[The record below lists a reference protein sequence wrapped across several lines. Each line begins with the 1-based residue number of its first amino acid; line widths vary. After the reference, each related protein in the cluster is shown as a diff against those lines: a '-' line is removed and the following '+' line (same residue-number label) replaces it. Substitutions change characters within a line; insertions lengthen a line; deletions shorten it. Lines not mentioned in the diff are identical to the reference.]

1 MLCWDDHDDDVLM
14 MLFCVSLLLFGPF
27 PVGITLGLCLVHS
40 PNGKSVSWSE
50 SGARPQGRG
59 SSVFHRLSVHVR
71 RQAVGQSQTAVIRPL
86 TNASQPLHSEYD
98 PGLDT
103 DHNGSQP
110 NTKVL
115 YNLSEEGDE
124 GCQSPCN
131 DHGTT
136 PDRRDPASYSPAR
149 LMGLTSDPLDR
160 GQVDTLSSN
169 IRAFDEMLGNRVSPA
184 YNPLSN
190 QLPLPLQGEMFS
202 EEGSEM
208 EALNLIHG
216 FLYDSTVQEEEEEE
230 EEEQEGGQEELAQS
244 KLALLAPPSPFRDSL
259 HSGRSIPGTPAPDSE
274 PNASQEVTYAPKQ
287 SSFTL

>member
-1 MLCWDDHDDDVLM
+1 MTLCRADFKKDAHVDDDDDDDEEDDDDVLM

-50 SGARPQGRG
+50 SGARPQARG

-86 TNASQPLHSEYD
+86 TNASQPLHPEYD

-110 NTKVL
+110 NTKAL
-115 YNLSEEGDE
+115 YNLNEEADD
-124 GCQSPCN
+124 GCR
-131 DHGTT
+131 TT
-136 PDRRDPASYSPAR
+136 PDRSEPASYSPAH
-149 LMGLTSDPLDR
+149 LMGLTSDPP
-160 GQVDTLSSN
+160 QVDTLTSN
-169 IRAFDEMLGNRVSPA
+169 IRAFSERVSPA
-184 YNPLSN
+184 YSPLSN
-190 QLPLPLQGEMFS
+190 QLPLPLQGEMLS

-208 EALNLIHG
+208 EALDLIHG
-216 FLYDSTVQEEEEEE
+216 FLYDSTVQEEEEEDE
-230 EEEQEGGQEELAQS
+230 EEEEEGEQEELAQS
-244 KLALLAPPSPFRDSL
+244 KLNLLAPPSPFRDSL
-259 HSGRSIPGTPAPDSE
+259 HSGRSIPGSPE
-274 PNASQEVTYAPKQ
+274 PNPSEEVTYAPKQ

>member
-1 MLCWDDHDDDVLM
+1 M

-86 TNASQPLHSEYD
+86 TNASQPLHPEYD

-115 YNLSEEGDE
+115 YNLNEEGDE
-124 GCQSPCN
+124 GCRPPC
-131 DHGTT
+131 DVVHGTT
-136 PDRRDPASYSPAR
+136 PDRREPASYSPAH
-149 LMGLTSDPLDR
+149 LMDLTSEPLDG

-169 IRAFDEMLGNRVSPA
+169 VLAFNEMVGNRLNPA
-184 YNPLSN
+184 YN
-190 QLPLPLQGEMFS
+190 QLPLPLQGEMLS

-208 EALNLIHG
+208 EALDLIHG
-216 FLYDSTVQEEEEEE
+216 FLYDSTVQEEDEEEE
-230 EEEQEGGQEELAQS
+230 EEEEEGGQEELAQS
-244 KLALLAPPSPFRDSL
+244 KLTLLAPPSPFRDSL
-259 HSGRSIPGTPAPDSE
+259 HSGRSIPGSPVLDNE